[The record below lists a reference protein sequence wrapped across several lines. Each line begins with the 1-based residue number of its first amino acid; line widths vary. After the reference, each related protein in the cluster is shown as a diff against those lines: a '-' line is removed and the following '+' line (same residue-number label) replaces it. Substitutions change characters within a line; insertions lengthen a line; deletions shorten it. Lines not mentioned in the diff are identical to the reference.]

1 MVKKMSKVSLLL
13 IVLLVAIIFGPLVT
27 IWSLNTLFPVLAIP
41 YTFET
46 WVAAVVIAG
55 IIRGDGLSFKGK

>member
-1 MVKKMSKVSLLL
+1 MSNVKYLMILAVVL
-13 IVLLVAIIFGPLVT
+13 IILGPIAT

-41 YTFET
+41 YTFDT

-55 IIRGDGLSFKGK
+55 IFRGDGLSFKGK